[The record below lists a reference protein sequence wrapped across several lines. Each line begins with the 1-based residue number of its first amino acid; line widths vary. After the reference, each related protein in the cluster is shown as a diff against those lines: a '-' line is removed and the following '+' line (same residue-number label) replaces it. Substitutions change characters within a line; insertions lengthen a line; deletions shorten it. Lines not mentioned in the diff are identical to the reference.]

1 MIGKLSILG
10 LYNWDNTIFDD
21 LALPQ
26 HVYVDENDQE
36 QTEDAIDK
44 QTLVDNLLMDL
55 AEISVIITD
64 PDVMKLAIK
73 SWSASC
79 LPVWQALWDTTQ
91 YEYNPIWNKD
101 GTVTEVEERDLEK
114 TTDATETRNLTG
126 SNDVQVDSKTSAF
139 NASTMQPVDQVIT
152 DQDTTDG
159 GTIDYDNTVTD
170 GGQITRTRTEQGNIG
185 VTTTQQ
191 MIKEQRDIVNFN
203 IYRVIIDDFK
213 QRFCIMVY

>member
-10 LYNWDNTIFDD
+10 LYSWDNTIFDD

-26 HVYVDENDQE
+26 HTYIDDDDVE
-36 QTEDAIDK
+36 QTEDAIDR
-44 QTLVDNLLMDL
+44 QILVDNLLMDL

-114 TTDATETRNLTG
+114 VTDATETRDLTG
-126 SNDVQVDSKTSAF
+126 SNDVQVDSNRSAF
-139 NASTMQPVDQVIT
+139 NTTTQQPVDQVIT

-159 GTIDYDNTVTD
+159 GTIDYDNTLTD
-170 GGQITRTRTEQGNIG
+170 SGSITRTRTEQGNIG

-191 MIKEQRDIVNFN
+191 MIKEQRDVVSFN
-203 IYRVIIDDFK
+203 IYRVIIEDFK

>member
-1 MIGKLSILG
+1 MLGKLSILG
-10 LYNWDNTIFDD
+10 LYSWDNTIFDD

-26 HVYVDENDQE
+26 HTYIDEDDEE
-36 QTEDAIDK
+36 QTEDAIDR
-44 QTLVDNLLMDL
+44 QILVDNLLMDL

-114 TTDATETRNLTG
+114 VTDATETRDLTG
-126 SNDVQVDSKTSAF
+126 SNDVQVDSKRSAF
-139 NASTMQPVDQVIT
+139 NSTTQQPVDQVIT

-159 GTIDYDNTVTD
+159 GTIDYDNTLTD
-170 GGQITRTRTEQGNIG
+170 SGSITRTRTEQGNIG
-185 VTTTQQ
+185 ITTTQQ
-191 MIKEQRDIVNFN
+191 MIKEQRDVVSFN
-203 IYRVIIDDFK
+203 IYRVIIEDFK

>member
-1 MIGKLSILG
+1 MLGKLSILG
-10 LYNWDNTIFDD
+10 LYSWDNTIFDD

-26 HVYVDENDQE
+26 HVYIDEDDEE
-36 QTEDAIDK
+36 QTEDAIDR
-44 QTLVDNLLMDL
+44 QILVDNLLMDL

-114 TTDATETRNLTG
+114 VTDATETRDLTG
-126 SNDVQVDSKTSAF
+126 SNDVQVDSKRSAF
-139 NASTMQPVDQVIT
+139 NSTTQQPVDQVIT

-159 GTIDYDNTVTD
+159 GTIDYDNTLTD
-170 GGQITRTRTEQGNIG
+170 SGSITRTRTEQGNIG

-191 MIKEQRDIVNFN
+191 MIKEQRDVVTFN
-203 IYRVIIDDFK
+203 IYRVIIEDFK

>member
-126 SNDVQVDSKTSAF
+126 SNDIQVDSKTSAF
-139 NASTMQPVDQVIT
+139 NSSTMQPVDQVIT

-170 GGQITRTRTEQGNIG
+170 GGRITRTRTEHGNIG

-203 IYRVIIDDFK
+203 IYRVIIEDFK

>member
-1 MIGKLSILG
+1 MLGKLSILG
-10 LYNWDNTIFDD
+10 LYSWDNTIFDD

-26 HVYVDENDQE
+26 HTYIDEDDEE
-36 QTEDAIDK
+36 QTEDAIDR
-44 QTLVDNLLMDL
+44 QILVDNLLMDL

-114 TTDATETRNLTG
+114 VTDATETRDLTG
-126 SNDVQVDSKTSAF
+126 SNDVQVDSKRSAF
-139 NASTMQPVDQVIT
+139 NSTTQQPVDQVIT

-159 GTIDYDNTVTD
+159 GTIDYDNTLTD
-170 GGQITRTRTEQGNIG
+170 SGSITRTRTEQGNIG
-185 VTTTQQ
+185 ITTTQQ
-191 MIKEQRDIVNFN
+191 MIKDQRDVVSFN
-203 IYRVIIDDFK
+203 IYRVIIEDFK

>member
-1 MIGKLSILG
+1 MLGKLSILG
-10 LYNWDNTIFDD
+10 LYSWDNTIFDD

-26 HVYVDENDQE
+26 HVYIDEDDQE
-36 QTEDAIDK
+36 QTEDAIDR
-44 QTLVDNLLMDL
+44 QILVDNLLMDL

-114 TTDATETRNLTG
+114 VTDATETRDLTG
-126 SNDVQVDSKTSAF
+126 SNDVQVDSKRSAF
-139 NASTMQPVDQVIT
+139 NSTTQQPVDQVIT

-159 GTIDYDNTVTD
+159 GTIDYDNTLTD
-170 GGQITRTRTEQGNIG
+170 SGSITRTRTEQGNIG

-191 MIKEQRDIVNFN
+191 MIKEQRDVVTFN
-203 IYRVIIDDFK
+203 IYRVIIEDFK